1 MSKLKQ
7 GIVVSNKMDKTAV
20 VQIDRMVP
28 HVKYS
33 KRYRVSKRFIVHDAT
48 NAAQIGHK
56 VTIRETKPIS
66 KRKHW
71 EMITPDSD
79 AAAETAPA
87 KEEGTA

>member
-28 HVKYS
+28 HAKYS
-33 KRYRVSKRFIVHDAT
+33 KRYRVSKRFIVHDAA
-48 NAAQIGHK
+48 NSAQIGDT

-71 EMITPDSD
+71 EIVPQNVASITSS
-79 AAAETAPA
+79 EPA
-87 KEEGTA
+87 QEGAS